1 MVGARACFGGRDS
14 YAAGRFLALPDVV
27 SLHKRMDALYVREV
41 FNALYQDIVETLAI
55 EDCSLCLLN
64 GNSGVGKSAFLWY
77 FIIRTGIDKPGSLIL
92 YESETF
98 IWEFR
103 GRSLKH
109 IAKQDYPLH
118 LIESPSVDYH
128 LIDQKISSGR
138 TLGARALL
146 AGSPDESNT
155 KIARKLRMTYT
166 RYLPVWNKREF
177 DALVESWKRRADSM
191 PRLPDGSPSARAA
204 HAYQRVAAANLAFEW
219 FGGVPR
225 LLWDHEVET
234 LTEEDFAS
242 DVTKCLSS
250 TKLKNVAAILEN
262 HGSSQNVS
270 WRLFHFVLRPGSFSR
285 FQYTFC
291 SDKVASMFAQYL
303 CSATNVG
310 KLGRFLEAT
319 RMFKEYAS
327 LRGFVFEQAIQ
338 LAVERATGRIQCGA
352 CLGWY
357 HTKCVQAKVTSTRF
371 RCERCDGA
379 PEVVEPL
386 LLRYYEGDLED
397 ALLGAGMDAAKFL
410 WRPLGKNSTG
420 LGFVWLPRT
429 LGVAT
434 VCRDRKPAVEH
445 LAKAMQALRSWRHE
459 YDRSYTE
466 EDTIVL
472 LFLVSPDAFSSF
484 QFQPYQVSGKVSHKA
499 MQGVVQCKMAVPV
512 QGSAYLSL
520 LEPRNLEG
528 VAAVDLDRPET
539 WEDVLGC
546 VELAQDHDNG
556 LEMLLT
562 EEKIGMCERK
572 LVYEGDFLDVLEEL
586 EDIQDNQRRLQAVC
600 KIYKIPATSSS
611 SQMLA
616 DLRAKRQE
624 LGKLKAKCQELEELE
639 ELD

>member
-1 MVGARACFGGRDS
+1 M
-14 YAAGRFLALPDVV
+14 DV
-27 SLHKRMDALYVREV
+27 LYVREV
-41 FNALYQDIVETLAI
+41 FDALYQDIVETLAI

-103 GRSLKH
+103 GRSLKL
-109 IAKQDYPLH
+109 IAKHDYPLH
-118 LIESPSVDYH
+118 LIASPSVDYH

-138 TLGARALL
+138 TLGAQALL

-155 KIARKLRMTYT
+155 KIAS
-166 RYLPVWNKREF
+166 PVPFEHE
-177 DALVESWKRRADSM
+177 AQEC
-191 PRLPDGSPSARAA
+191 GSHLGKP
-204 HAYQRVAAANLAFEW
+204 
-219 FGGVPR
+219 
-225 LLWDHEVET
+225 
-234 LTEEDFAS
+234 
-242 DVTKCLSS
+242 
-250 TKLKNVAAILEN
+250 
-262 HGSSQNVS
+262 
-270 WRLFHFVLRPGSFSR
+270 LFHFVLRPGSFSR

-303 CSATNVG
+303 CSATNVE

-327 LRGFVFEQAIQ
+327 LRGFLFEQYVLRQALQRNIMA
-338 LAVERATGRIQCGA
+338 LPASDSACCGACHRKNTARIQCGG

-397 ALLGAGMDAAKFL
+397 ALLAAGRDAAKFL
-410 WRPLGKNSTG
+410 WRPLRKNSAG

-466 EDTIVL
+466 EDNIVL

-499 MQGVVQCKMAVPV
+499 MKGVVQCKMAVPV

-546 VELAQDHDNG
+546 AELAQDHDNG

-586 EDIQDNQRRLQAVC
+586 EDIQHNQRRLQAVC

-611 SQMLA
+611 SQMLELSA
-616 DLRAKRQE
+616 RNWKNSKPSAKNLRTSKS
-624 LGKLKAKCQELEELE
+624 
-639 ELD
+639 